1 MTKQWF
7 VDTAERAVA
16 TSAQVLLTYLGADVL
31 NVLSVDWKTA
41 GGVAAGG
48 FVLSVLKSMAA
59 RSRGNPEDASLVK

>member
-7 VDTAERAVA
+7 VDAAERAVA
-16 TSAQVLLTYLGADVL
+16 TASQVLITYLGADVL

-48 FVLSVLKSMAA
+48 FVLSLLKSLAA
-59 RSRGNPEDASLVK
+59 RSKGDPESASLVK